1 MSFDSLGLD
10 PKLLQAVEKAG
21 YTQPSPIQAQ
31 AIPAINAQ
39 HDVLAAAQTGTGKT
53 AAFTLPILQKLTQE
67 QPVSGRK
74 VKSLILTP
82 TRELAAQVH
91 EAVIEY
97 SQFMK
102 PRPKTAVVFGGVKIN
117 PQIERL
123 SQGADV
129 LVACPGRLL
138 DLVNQKAIFLDQVN
152 TLVLD
157 EADRMLDMGFLR
169 DIKRILAL
177 LPKKRQNLLFSAT
190 FSSEI
195 RALTNTILVDPVS
208 IDVAPRNTTAKA
220 IDQSIYKTEKGAKSA
235 LLIHL
240 IKQHQLKQV
249 LVFTVTKH
257 MANRVTQRLE
267 RAGISAAAIHGNKS
281 QNART
286 SALAGFKDGSVNVL
300 VATDVAARGIDISEL
315 PNVINFEL
323 PKAAPD
329 YVHRI
334 GRTGRAGA
342 SGQAMSLVSPEEQGQ
357 LKQIERL
364 INKKLPVA
372 VAENFDPAAQP
383 AMESAPS
390 PSRDHRQQGG
400 ASQHRQAQGQGNR
413 RRKPR
418 RSNSSTHSDNTHHNR
433 DNERKHGS
441 AHRSGASGRST
452 ASKDRVRAS
461 NNERPA
467 RGNTGGKSP
476 KASNQRHRQQD

>member
-1 MSFDSLGLD
+1 MSFDSLGLA
-10 PKLLQAVEKAG
+10 PQLLQAVNKAG

-67 QPVSGRK
+67 PAVSARK
-74 VKSLILTP
+74 VKALILTP

-91 EAVIEY
+91 EAVVEY

-123 SQGADV
+123 GQGADV

-195 RALTNTILVDPVS
+195 RALTQTILVDPVS
-208 IDVAPRNTTAKA
+208 IDVAPRNTTAQA

-372 VAENFDPAAQP
+372 VAEDFDPEAQP
-383 AMESAPS
+383 AVEPAPS
-390 PSRDHRQQGG
+390 RSRDHRQQGG
-400 ASQHRQAQGQGNR
+400 SSQQGQGNR

-418 RSNSSTHSDNTHHNR
+418 RSNN
-433 DNERKHGS
+433 S
-441 AHRSGASGRST
+441 AHNDNSHRHHDNDRQQGSRNGSGGSRRSA
-452 ASKDRVRAS
+452 ASKDRAQAS
-461 NNERPA
+461 NNNRPA
-467 RGNTGGKSP
+467 RGNTTGKSS
-476 KASNQRHRQQD
+476 KGGNQPRRRQD